1 MDIDEFLDKEIQ
13 SEKKEDTEE
22 KPVAIEVTKEETDS
36 VKHYFDLWSKISE
49 QKFKWD
55 NALYAEL
62 NKSAEK
68 VSEKLDKLLP
78 TVEREK
84 KIIKQLID
92 KAFNELERGK
102 YESATR
108 LYSEISDMKN
118 SFPDFLLEEKKELN
132 KEIFQ
137 LYEKLHD
144 QIDSKFIK
152 DFNESIAKVDSL
164 LKNSFSSIKIGRVE
178 AAKNFYEN
186 ALEIYRTLP
195 NGFLAQKL
203 ELGKGL
209 LTLYKELSI
218 QSQISKLQLQLAK
231 KSTQGFKFRSAEDNI
246 NLISDII
253 KTKVKIS
260 EKRLSKFSEL
270 GATSPQEGLQV
281 HNKTLLTRLVS
292 RKLDRAKINLKK
304 GLNLEAKKNI
314 NAILRVDPDNAE
326 AKQLLADLDLSYV
339 DN

>member
-1 MDIDEFLDKEIQ
+1 MDVDEFLDKEIQ
-13 SEKKEDTEE
+13 SGKKVDTGE
-22 KPVAIEVTKEETDS
+22 KPAAIEVTKEEKDS
-36 VKHYFDLWSKISE
+36 VKHYFELWSKISE

-68 VSEKLDKLLP
+68 IRGKLDKLLP
-78 TVEREK
+78 TIGREK
-84 KIIKQLID
+84 NIIKQLID

-118 SFPDFLLEEKKELN
+118 SLPDFLLEEKKELN

-152 DFNESIAKVDSL
+152 DFNESIAKVDGL
-164 LKNSFSSIKIGRVE
+164 LKNSFSSSRIGRVE

-218 QSQISKLQLQLAK
+218 QSQINKLQLQLAK
-231 KSTQGFKFRSAEDNI
+231 KSTQGFKFRNADDNM
-246 NLISDII
+246 NVISDII
-253 KTKVKIS
+253 KNKVKTS

-270 GATSPQEGLQV
+270 GAVTPQGEQRV
-281 HNKTLLTRLVS
+281 HNKTLLTRLIA

-314 NAILRVDPDNAE
+314 NAILKVDPDNAE
-326 AKQLLADLDLSYV
+326 AKQLLDSLPVEY
-339 DN
+339 